1 MVDCSKVYVKS
12 SPLGGVGAF
21 AAVPIKK
28 GEVVEYGLMRRVDVE
43 GNRNPAHWAVLGRSQ
58 LCRSKKARSS

>member
-12 SPLGGVGAF
+12 STLGGAGAF

-43 GNRNPAHWAVLGRSQ
+43 GNRNPYVFTWSEVVEYGLMR
-58 LCRSKKARSS
+58 RVDV